1 MIALVI
7 TMIIVQ
13 RHTKVQ
19 SYSLIFLCR
28 LALILDRMALISS
41 PSEILIEILLRRRIF
56 AAAAAVA
63 FAAMAAAV
71 TLFDFP
77 VRLMILLMLS
87 QDSSSAARF
96 GG

>member
-1 MIALVI
+1 MDNQMKNILSLFLPFD
-7 TMIIVQ
+7 
-13 RHTKVQ
+13 

-28 LALILDRMALISS
+28 LALTLVQMALISL

-71 TLFDFP
+71 TLFDF
-77 VRLMILLMLS
+77 S
-87 QDSSSAARF
+87 FAS
-96 GG
+96 